1 MKRIPKIFLL
11 LISVFSFSC
20 SKEKSEL
27 MINDPKLGVNDTS
40 WCVPIGDYTGSYS
53 LVKYIRENNS
63 ILDLG
68 FFNSKFNVLTSE
80 MYSFYRNEK
89 LRLYIVL
96 DRKSKNRYSI
106 RFDTNSAFV
115 ESRGHINVFLDSV
128 ANKNGDY
135 ILFFTYPRIPFYR
148 IKPVF
153 YIFNDTLPK
162 NDIDTVIPDLKSNC
176 HLILNVGKKIPI
188 WTISKFEYEHVTIKD
203 KFQLENGAL
212 LDTIKKVPYPKN
224 LDLFYTKEIDY
235 SKYPFVKEEE

>member
-1 MKRIPKIFLL
+1 MRI
-11 LISVFSFSC
+11 LICLASIMALMFGC
-20 SKEKSEL
+20 AKEKSEL
-27 MINDPKLGVNDTS
+27 SVLKPKVKANDTT

-53 LVKYIRENNS
+53 LVKYIREDNS
-63 ILDLG
+63 IFDLG

-96 DRKSKNRYSI
+96 DRQSKNRYSM

-115 ESRGHINVFLDSV
+115 ESRGNINVFLDSV

-162 NDIDTVIPDLKSNC
+162 NDIDTVIPELKSNC
-176 HLILNVGKKIPI
+176 HILLNVGKKKPI
-188 WTISKFEYEHVTIKD
+188 FTVSKFKYEHVTIKD
-203 KFQLENGAL
+203 NFELENGAL
-212 LDTIKKVPYPKN
+212 LDTIKNVNYPKN

-235 SKYPFVKEEE
+235 LKYPFVKEEE